1 VRLVGLA
8 YRAHNPRWAF
18 AQDSGDGAAMTG
30 GRFNRPGVR
39 TLYTSLRFE
48 TAWLEAQQ
56 AFPFKAQPLT
66 LCACDVDCE
75 DIIDLTDQAALAE
88 QAVAASDLACA
99 WQDLATRGIRPPSW
113 QLAER
118 LIASGIA
125 GAIVPSFAAGAG
137 AADRNVVFWDWTRQ
151 SPHQLRVIDDEHRLP
166 SDAASWP
173 SQ

>member
-1 VRLVGLA
+1 MRLVGLA

-18 AQDSGDGAAMTG
+18 APDSGDGAAMTG

>member
-1 VRLVGLA
+1 
-8 YRAHNPRWAF
+8 
-18 AQDSGDGAAMTG
+18 MTG

-151 SPHQLRVIDDEHRLP
+151 PPHQLRVIDDEHRLP